1 MAGGEVLPPPMTRQ
15 IDKRLATLE
24 ARRSAA
30 LAGDPIADWRAAYRA
45 GLDVSERNRAAGAG
59 WVNAA
64 IARCALADQTLLD
77 FGDYGDD

>member
-1 MAGGEVLPPPMTRQ
+1 MTKQ
-15 IDKRLATLE
+15 IDARLAILE
-24 ARRSAA
+24 ARRAAA

-45 GLDVSERNRAAGAG
+45 GLDVSERNRAAGAC

-64 IARCALADQTLLD
+64 IERCALADQTLLD

>member
-1 MAGGEVLPPPMTRQ
+1 MTRQ
-15 IDKRLATLE
+15 IDKRLTDLE

-45 GLDVSERNRAAGAG
+45 GLDVSERNRAAGAC

-64 IARCALADQTLLD
+64 IARCASADQTLLD

>member
-1 MAGGEVLPPPMTRQ
+1 MTRQ
-15 IDKRLATLE
+15 IDKRLAALE

-30 LAGDPIADWRAAYRA
+30 LVGDPIADWLVAYRA
-45 GLDVSERNRAAGAG
+45 GLDVSERNRAAGAR

-64 IARCALADQTLLD
+64 IARCALADQTMLD